1 MIVTIDGPAS
11 SGKTTVAKLLAKELG
26 FLVLESGKFYR
37 LFTYLL
43 LKLEKDWQTIL
54 TDEERLKVFWRGLLP
69 ELEIKLKKEGT
80 IIFFKGK
87 VLEKELRSPEVEEAV
102 SIVAKVPA
110 VRNFVN
116 DLLRELGKGKK
127 VVAEGRD
134 MGSVV
139 FPEATLKV
147 FLTADEKVRAE
158 RRARDEGRDLEKVVE
173 NIKKRDKID
182 STRKTAPLKLPEGA
196 IVIDTTHLSPEEV
209 LKEVVKELNKRG
221 L

>member
-43 LKLEKDWQTIL
+43 LKNEKEWRAIL
-54 TDEERLKVFWRGLLP
+54 TDEERLKAFWKRILP
-69 ELEIKLKKEGT
+69 ELKIKVKKEGT
-80 IIFFKGK
+80 AVYFRGEL
-87 VLEKELRSPEVEEAV
+87 LEKELRLPEVEEAV
-102 SIVAKVPA
+102 SIVAKVEA
-110 VRNFVN
+110 VRKLVN
-116 DLLRELGKGKK
+116 SLLRELSKDKK
-127 VVAEGRD
+127 LVAEGRD

-139 FPEATLKV
+139 FPEATLKI

-158 RRARDEGRDLEKVVE
+158 RRAKDEGRPFEKVVE

-182 STRKTAPLKLPEGA
+182 STRKTAPLTIPEGA
-196 IVIDTTHLSPEEV
+196 IVIDTTSLSPEEV
-209 LKEVVKELNKRG
+209 LKVVIKELHKRG

>member
-43 LKLEKDWQTIL
+43 LKNEKEWRAIL
-54 TDEERLKVFWRGLLP
+54 TDEERLKAFWKRILP
-69 ELEIKLKKEGT
+69 ELKIKVKKEGT
-80 IIFFKGK
+80 AVYFRGEL
-87 VLEKELRSPEVEEAV
+87 LEKELRLPEVEEAV
-102 SIVAKVPA
+102 SIVAKVEA
-110 VRNFVN
+110 VRNLVN
-116 DLLRELGKGKK
+116 SLLRELSKDKK
-127 VVAEGRD
+127 LVAEGRD

-139 FPEATLKV
+139 FPEATLKI

-158 RRARDEGRDLEKVVE
+158 RRAKDEGRPFEKVVE

-182 STRKTAPLKLPEGA
+182 STRKTAPLTIPEGA
-196 IVIDTTHLSPEEV
+196 IVIDTTSLSPEEV
-209 LKEVVKELNKRG
+209 LKVVIKELHKRG